1 MRATTQITRLCT
13 RDGSAGLDVATAP
26 NEADISQR
34 FASSA
39 EYRARHKKQ
48 RDSDTKRCSYV
59 LSRDSCDIFLVSF
72 LGSERMANGAVCW
85 VADKTGKVHSDE
97 GKLL

>member
-13 RDGSAGLDVATAP
+13 RDGSVGLDVATAP

-48 RDSDTKRCSYV
+48 RDSDTKRRLRIV
-59 LSRDSCDIFLVSF
+59 LGGQVAGCPPAMRRAATALKSPSCRGV
-72 LGSERMANGAVCW
+72 RR
-85 VADKTGKVHSDE
+85 
-97 GKLL
+97 